1 MSSSSV
7 SPPPLPRQ
15 TNKTKKKPNNNNK
28 YSDTQMG
35 DFIFPSVQLKEGS
48 EVSDLAENDL
58 SVTNCRQAP
67 GFTI

>member
-7 SPPPLPRQ
+7 RPPSPR
-15 TNKTKKKPNNNNK
+15 KKKHKKTPNNNNK